1 MTRLIP
7 WAALHRLGFGAVR
20 IAARL
25 LVLLAVL
32 AALLALPVAA
42 FAGDSLL
49 LATDEPAEEEM
60 SEEPMFE
67 EGQEPA
73 EIAPPE
79 SESEEEQPWTYRFI
93 APTIVILGVL
103 TTIGVVAYHG
113 VRVRSQYEVVD

>member
-1 MTRLIP
+1 MRL
-7 WAALHRLGFGAVR
+7 
-20 IAARL
+20 AARL
-25 LVLLAVL
+25 LVVLGLLG
-32 AALLALPVAA
+32 ALLALPVGAL
-42 FAGDSLL
+42 AGDEML
-49 LATDEPAEEEM
+49 LATDEPTDEEM